1 MKRRN
6 LLLGFGAAASGV
18 GAAVSTGA
26 FSAAQLDNRNVNIS
40 VVNDSDGLV
49 GLVPN
54 DRIAGVDDDGGKLSI
69 SLGDHG
75 VNVDALYQFGAFVDD
90 TDFPEGELGD
100 QFDPVLYDDDFD
112 VDDNFR
118 SAFAVVNQT
127 RREMEVEFDLEL
139 NYAQSE
145 KQPEFVFQLHDEDG
159 QLDAID
165 SAEELGDEATLGT
178 GEAIGVSFSINTSNS
193 GVGDELTGSFAVS
206 ARESGD

>member
-1 MKRRN
+1 
-6 LLLGFGAAASGV
+6 
-18 GAAVSTGA
+18 
-26 FSAAQLDNRNVNIS
+26 
-40 VVNDSDGLV
+40 V

-139 NYAQSE
+139 DYAQSE

>member
-139 NYAQSE
+139 DYAQSE

>member
-54 DRIAGVDDDGGKLSI
+54 DRIAGIDDDGGKLSI
-69 SLGDHG
+69 SRGDHG

-139 NYAQSE
+139 DYAQSE

>member
-6 LLLGFGAAASGV
+6 VLLGFGAAASGV
-18 GAAVSTGA
+18 GAAVGTGA

-69 SLGDHG
+69 SLDDHG

-100 QFDPVLYDDDFD
+100 QFDPVLYDDGFD

-127 RREMEVEFDLEL
+127 TREMEVEFEL
-139 NYAQSE
+139 NIDYGQSE
-145 KQPEFVFQLHDEDG
+145 DQPQFVFQLHDGTE

-165 SAEELGDEATLGT
+165 SPDELTGDATLGS
-178 GEAIGVSFSINTSNS
+178 GEAIGVSFSIDSSNS
-193 GVGDELTGSFAVS
+193 EVGDGLTGSFSVS
-206 ARESGD
+206 ARESGS